1 MANIRFKLTT
11 PEGVKLEDEVD
22 QVTVTTMLGQVTILP
37 HHLPLMACV
46 VSGEMVMK
54 KGATEIPLVVHGG
67 FLEVQTE
74 NRVTI
79 LADSAERVEEL
90 DEKTVEEAIQ
100 RAQTLMREK
109 FNTQDYEDAALAFE
123 REAARSAILRKY
135 RTKGYRAGHHSSS
148 PTENL

>member
-11 PEGVKLEDEVD
+11 PEGVKFEDDVD
-22 QVTVTTMLGQVTILP
+22 QITVPTTLGQLTILP
-37 HHLPLMACV
+37 HHIPLLACV

-67 FLEVQTE
+67 FLEVQTK

-79 LADSAERVEEL
+79 LADAAERVEEL
-90 DEKTVEEAIQ
+90 DEKTVEEAIR
-100 RAQTLMREK
+100 RAQALMKEK
-109 FNTQDYEDAALAFE
+109 FNSQDYEDAALAFE

-135 RTKGYRAGHHSSS
+135 RAKGYRAGHHSSS
-148 PTENL
+148 QNE